1 MTEVVDTA
9 TPTTETKAPLTGPE
23 FLASLAGAPSPEQVE
38 AWKQQAPNNRIELF
52 TPDGKR
58 AYIVRGITGLELST
72 IQKQIQSMATPAAD
86 PDAEVQILAV
96 VRATLWTN
104 VGVGGKLTDTILRT
118 GTAGLPSALFAKVTK
133 LSDFFDPQQ
142 IEFLSAEL

>member
-1 MTEVVDTA
+1 MTETNETPVVVDKK
-9 TPTTETKAPLTGPE
+9 TELSGAE
-23 FLASLAGAPSPEQVE
+23 FLATLVGAPSAEQVE

-58 AYIVRGITGLELST
+58 AYIVRGITGTELAQ
-72 IQKQIQSMATPAAD
+72 IQKQVQGMATPSSD
-86 PDAEVQILAV
+86 PDLEVQIAAV
-96 VRATLWTN
+96 VRSTLWTN
-104 VGVGGKLTDTILRT
+104 VGSGGHLTDVILRT
-118 GTAGLPSALFAKVTK
+118 GAAGLPSTLFAKVTK